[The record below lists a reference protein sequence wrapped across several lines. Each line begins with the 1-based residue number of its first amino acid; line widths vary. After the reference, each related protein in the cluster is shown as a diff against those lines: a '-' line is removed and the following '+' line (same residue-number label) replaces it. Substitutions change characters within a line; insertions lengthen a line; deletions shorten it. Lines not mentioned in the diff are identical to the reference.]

1 MTFNPKKSELLH
13 FTRGKAAT
21 DKVYLLGP
29 REEGLVLV
37 LSARFLGVWLNSKL
51 SFKVYGK

>member
-21 DKVYLLGP
+21 DKVYLLRP
-29 REEGLVLV
+29 REEGLIPVPSV
-37 LSARFLGVWLNSKL
+37 RFLKVWLNSKL